1 MNLHA
6 LALALRPPVTAGDV
20 VRVSLI
26 KAGKEPGQAVGYLD
40 DGTMVVAERS
50 REPDRPGGVG
60 GRHERAHHGQRPHGL
75 QQAAGV
81 MSTGRERLP
90 VLDGV
95 GCVVV
100 AAGQG
105 TRLAA
110 GRPKAFVE
118 LAGTTLLEHA
128 VSRVLD
134 AGVHHVV
141 AVVPADL
148 VDLDPRAAAG
158 RATVVAGGV
167 ERQDS
172 VALGLV
178 GAARHRRRR
187 AGARRRPVPGS
198 AVLRGVR
205 GAGGRARAR
214 RPSSR
219 GCPSSTPSRRWTRD
233 GTVVGHG
240 VARAAARHPDAP
252 GVHAGGA
259 GAGPRHR
266 RRRRDGRRRAGRAP
280 RRAGHRGAGDPM
292 AFKITTPDDLALA
305 EFWLARVEP

>member
-1 MNLHA
+1 
-6 LALALRPPVTAGDV
+6 
-20 VRVSLI
+20 VS
-26 KAGKEPGQAVGYLD
+26 D
-40 DGTMVVAERS
+40 
-50 REPDRPGGVG
+50 
-60 GRHERAHHGQRPHGL
+60 
-75 QQAAGV
+75 
-81 MSTGRERLP
+81 LP
-90 VLDGV
+90 VLDGI

-148 VDLDPRAAAG
+148 VATTRELLAG
-158 RATVVAGGV
+158 RADVVAGGA

-172 VALGLV
+172 VALGLSALPEGV
-178 GAARHRRRR
+178 DVVLVHDAARCLAPPSLVASVVQAVREGHP
-187 AGARRRPVPGS
+187 AVVPGLP
-198 AVLRGVR
+198 VVDTLKEVDD
-205 GAGGRARAR
+205 
-214 RPSSR
+214 
-219 GCPSSTPSRRWTRD
+219 D
-233 GTVVGHG
+233 GTVVGT
-240 VARAAARHPDAP
+240 VAREPLRAVQTPQGFTRSVLVLAHATVDAAATDDAALVERLGEP
-252 GVHAGGA
+252 VTVV
-259 GAGPRHR
+259 P
-266 RRRRDGRRRAGRAP
+266 
-280 RRAGHRGAGDPM
+280 GDPM